1 MKKAG
6 ITVIFSSIYK
16 NKIYY
21 LFLLPF
27 YFFFIYFLVIPAVKT
42 FYYTFFKINNVG
54 FQLQFAGFTNYKYIF
69 SDFRFWLALRNTAIL
84 VVILVPLVVITSL
97 FIANSIYREK
107 SWLKTFVRAAIY
119 IPTITSEVVL
129 IMSWKFIL
137 NPRVGIL
144 NYIISIFG
152 IPYQDWLGTKSLA
165 LLSMSLVLFTFVIG
179 APLIIY
185 LASLGTIPDTYY
197 EAALI
202 DGANQRQMFFNIT
215 LPLLKPTT
223 LYIIVTSTIGFFQI
237 FSTPYIMTDGG
248 PVNSTTTLVLLL
260 YKTAFTYENLGAAS
274 VIGVV
279 LFIMCTIIAL
289 IQYKYLS
296 RDVVY

>member
-1 MKKAG
+1 MRKAG
-6 ITVIFSSIYK
+6 ISAFFGGIYK

-42 FYYTFFKINNVG
+42 FYYTFFKINNIG
-54 FQLQFAGFTNYKYIF
+54 FQLKFAGFENYRNIF
-69 SDFRFWLALRNTAIL
+69 NDFRFWLSLRNTALL

-97 FIANSIYREK
+97 FVANSIYREK
-107 SWLKTFVRAAIY
+107 SWLKTFIRAAIY
-119 IPTITSEVVL
+119 IPAITAEVVL
-129 IMSWKFIL
+129 IMSWRFIL
-137 NPRVGIL
+137 NPRIGVL
-144 NYIISIFG
+144 NYILGLVG
-152 IPYQDWLGTKSLA
+152 IPPQDWLGTKSLA
-165 LLSMSLVLFTFVIG
+165 LLSLSLVLFTFVIG
-179 APLIIY
+179 TPLIIY

-296 RDVVY
+296 SGVEY